1 MTIEIPTW
9 FLPSV
14 VTVLLAGAGG
24 IIKAV
29 AWVVR
34 REFKRFEESVGGLQG
49 AVNELREDVRD
60 HERRLT
66 AVEARQGI
74 PPLAPRE
81 VFR

>member
-34 REFKRFEESVGGLQG
+34 REFARFEETQKTIREEVAGLR
-49 AVNELREDVRD
+49 ADVRD
-60 HERRLT
+60 HGRRLT
-66 AVEARQGI
+66 DVEIRLGVVLPA
-74 PPLAPRE
+74 AE
-81 VFR
+81 VRR